1 MKKESMKELMM
12 ITEELILDYVGSVDP
27 TLRVNVTR
35 GNMGANIPFRATIT
49 KQMTV
54 DDFIDEEGGMPSFP
68 VFDVAINPR
77 AFKKMSC
84 HQLAMEIRH
93 DYLKKVQEGY

>member
-1 MKKESMKELMM
+1 M
-12 ITEELILDYVGSVDP
+12 
-27 TLRVNVTR
+27 
-35 GNMGANIPFRATIT
+35 
-49 KQMTV
+49 